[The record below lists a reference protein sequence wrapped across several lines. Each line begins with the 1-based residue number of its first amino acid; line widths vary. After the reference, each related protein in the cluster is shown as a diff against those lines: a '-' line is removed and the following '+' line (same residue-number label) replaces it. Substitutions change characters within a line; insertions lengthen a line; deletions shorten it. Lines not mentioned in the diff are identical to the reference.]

1 MKTLLREYIRA
12 VLLEDDGGGD
22 FGGGDYGGVIG
33 GGLAGYTGVGMDIVS
48 GDIIDKTLF
57 KGWRDLFKTAT
68 SATKSLTASG
78 IAVIKTALSTAI
90 NTIIP
95 WYREDYKKIFQQHRD
110 AQEKIRREHAATYN
124 SVKQALGDNDDFLV
138 SAMFYAPDKF
148 FNTTL
153 SNPSTFVASVGA
165 IKAPD
170 AIASMWDTLS
180 GGGMLGKA
188 IESFYG
194 GEKLPKV
201 KKVLQKTL
209 SKDVYSTLF
218 GQSAVPNDFRENHQ
232 RNNNHLFEADES
244 NTKELKIAL
253 NILTNP
259 NIVKMILSSTATK
272 EFVKKQRLLF
282 KETFQKILKTIKT
295 AMTANTLED
304 FSRITGE
311 KFEVAS
317 SELPQD
323 QQRKLLDDIKKA
335 IKKTYT
341 DALTVEAKH
350 LAQVVG
356 TENDLTKDYV
366 RLIKEIESA

>member
-1 MKTLLREYIRA
+1 MKTLLREYIKA
-12 VLLEDDGGGD
+12 ILLEDD
-22 FGGGDYGGVIG
+22 GGGDYGGVIG
-33 GGLAGYTGVGMDIVS
+33 GGLAGYGMGMDIVS
-48 GDIIDKTLF
+48 NDLIDKTLF

-95 WYREDYKKIFQQHRD
+95 WYKEDYKKIFQQHKD
-110 AQEKIRREHAATYN
+110 TQEKIRREHAKTYE
-124 SVKQALGDNDDFLV
+124 SVKAALGENDDFLV

-180 GGGMLGKA
+180 GGGMLGRA

-201 KKVLQKTL
+201 KSALQKSL
-209 SKDVYSTLF
+209 SKGVYGAIF
-218 GQSAVPNDFRENHQ
+218 GQSAVPSDFREWKTNE
-232 RNNNHLFEADES
+232 RFPLFEENA
-244 NTKELKIAL
+244 TKEQQIAL
-253 NILTNP
+253 KILTNP
-259 NIVKMILSSTATK
+259 NIVKYILSSNETRQFIKQQREAFRATA
-272 EFVKKQRLLF
+272 E
-282 KETFQKILKTIKT
+282 KILKTIKT
-295 AMTANTLED
+295 AMSANSLED

-311 KFEVAS
+311 KFEIATD
-317 SELPQD
+317 EIPQ
-323 QQRKLLDDIKKA
+323 QEQKKLLDDIKKT
-335 IKKTYT
+335 IKKIYV
-341 DALTVEAKH
+341 DALTLEAQHIAKV
-350 LAQVVG
+350 AG
-356 TENDLTKDYV
+356 EDNDLFKAYAA
-366 RLIKEIESA
+366 LIKEVNVA